1 MINLADVA
9 MIAAADAVTAL
20 LAAGGQIRVYSGP
33 MPASP
38 EVAITTQTLLATFD
52 LPAPGYDPATV
63 TGDLATAVGNAIA
76 SVNPTVAGTAA
87 WARVVDTSGDPVFD
101 GDAGL
106 TGSTA
111 FARLSSLSLNPA
123 VPVSVQS
130 STYSVPR

>member
-1 MINLADVA
+1 MINLANVA
-9 MIAAADAVTAL
+9 MLAAADAVTAL
-20 LAAGGQIRVYSGP
+20 LAAGGQIRVYSAP

-38 EVAITTQTLLATFD
+38 EVAISTQTLLATFD
-52 LPAPGYDPATV
+52 LPAPGYDPATI
-63 TGDLATAVGNAIA
+63 TGDLATAIGNAIA

-101 GDAGL
+101 GDVGL

-123 VPVSVQS
+123 VPISVQS